1 MGFGHIYVDAPQ
13 DAVLGI
19 LDRHLASKGF
29 SPAPMTPAA
38 HPSRTKE
45 IDESRLR
52 LFWVSPRLGRWTG
65 LYEFRFYSNAARPRW
80 GYTDEELA
88 VAISRELGAEAYRL
102 EVVDQA
108 GFWLYAHYLAGEEKD
123 GLAYHDT
130 PADRSTDPEH
140 KRYALNRIIEREGL
154 KNIGVG
160 YENIPGPSV
169 RPIEAIPQ
177 RSDGIEGFEG
187 FVHRA
192 YTHAGE

>member
-1 MGFGHIYVDAPQ
+1 MGFGHIFVDSPQ
-13 DAVLGI
+13 EAVLEVP
-19 LDRHLASKGF
+19 DRHLASKGF
-29 SPAPMTPAA
+29 SPAPMAPAA

-65 LYEFRFYSNAARPRW
+65 LFEFRFYSNAARPRW

-88 VAISRELGAEAYRL
+88 VAISRELGAETYRL

-160 YENIPGPSV
+160 YENIPGPNV
-169 RPIEAIPQ
+169 RSIEAIPQ

-192 YTHAGE
+192 FSHGGE